1 MNDLIGL
8 QYQWA
13 ARPSDKTG
21 KTDCFQLVCEIRKRL
36 GLSDY
41 TGKFSWAYQLY
52 SPKTLTPIRLA
63 RWLLQEGRRLK
74 LPEHGAVALLADS
87 TSPALGSVVDGSI
100 VFISPGKRVARVSM
114 SRVSAYYF
122 WID

>member
-8 QYQWA
+8 QYQWGA
-13 ARPSDKTG
+13 SFADGSG
-21 KTDCFQLVCEIRKRL
+21 YTDCFQLVCEIRKRL

-41 TGKFSWAYQLY
+41 SGKFEWAYDSYTQETF
-52 SPKTLTPIRLA
+52 KPIRLA
-63 RWLLQEGRRLK
+63 KWLLQTGRRLT
-74 LPEHGAVALLADS
+74 LPRHGAVALLADP

-100 VFISPGKRVARVSM
+100 VFIAAGKRVVCIPTP
-114 SRVSAYYF
+114 RVSAYYF

>member
-8 QYQWA
+8 EYQWG
-13 ARPSDKTG
+13 ARYSDGLG

-41 TGKFSWAYQLY
+41 TEKFCWAYEAY
-52 SPKTLTPIRLA
+52 TPETFRPIRLA
-63 RWLLQEGRRLK
+63 KWLLKTGKRLT
-74 LPEHGAVALLADS
+74 LPKSGAVALLADP
-87 TSPALGSVVDGSI
+87 TSPALGTIVEESI
-100 VFISPGKRVARVSM
+100 VFISPGKRVVRINLNRV
-114 SRVSAYYF
+114 RAYYF

>member
-8 QYQWA
+8 QYQWG
-13 ARPSDKTG
+13 ARFDEG
-21 KTDCFQLVCEIRKRL
+21 KGSTDCFQLVCEVRKRL

-41 TGKFSWAYQLY
+41 SSKFEWAYDSYTQETF
-52 SPKTLTPIRLA
+52 KPIRLA
-63 RWLLQEGRRLK
+63 KWLLQTGRRLT
-74 LPEHGAVALLADS
+74 LPRHGAVALLADP

-100 VFISPGKRVARVSM
+100 VFISAGKRVVRIPAP
-114 SRVSAYYF
+114 RVSAYYF

>member
-8 QYQWA
+8 EYRWGA
-13 ARPSDKTG
+13 SFADGTG
-21 KTDCFQLVCEIRKRL
+21 YTDCFQLVCEVRKRL

-41 TGKFSWAYQLY
+41 SSKFEWAYGSYTQDTF
-52 SPKTLTPIRLA
+52 KPIRLA
-63 RWLLQEGRRLK
+63 RWLLQTGRRLT
-74 LPEHGAVALLADS
+74 LPEHGAVALLANP
-87 TSPALGSVVDGSI
+87 TSPALGSVVNGSV
-100 VFISPGKRVARVSM
+100 VFISAGKRVVRVPT

>member
-8 QYQWA
+8 EYEWG
-13 ARPSDKTG
+13 ARFSDGAG

-41 TGKFSWAYQLY
+41 TEKFSWAYDSY
-52 SPKTLTPIRLA
+52 TPETFRPIRLA
-63 RWLLQEGRRLK
+63 KWLLQTGERLT
-74 LPEHGAVALLADS
+74 LPKHGAVALLADP
-87 TSPALGSVVDGSI
+87 TSPALGSVVEGTL
-100 VFISPGKRVARVSM
+100 VFISPGERVIRVKAN
-114 SRVSAYYF
+114 RVSAYYF

>member
-8 QYQWA
+8 EYRWGASLRDGNNQ
-13 ARPSDKTG
+13 
-21 KTDCFQLVCEIRKRL
+21 TDCFQLVCEIRKRL

-41 TGKFSWAYQLY
+41 SDKFAWAYRSY

-63 RWLLQEGRRLK
+63 RWLLEEGRRLK
-74 LPEHGAVALLADS
+74 LPEHGAVALLADPIN
-87 TSPALGSVVDGSI
+87 PALGSVVDGSI
-100 VFISPGKRVARVSM
+100 VFISPGKRVARIPA

>member
-8 QYQWA
+8 EYCWGASLRDGNNQ
-13 ARPSDKTG
+13 
-21 KTDCFQLVCEIRKRL
+21 TDCFQLVCEIRKRL

-41 TGKFSWAYQLY
+41 SDKFAWAYRSY

-63 RWLLQEGRRLK
+63 RWLLEEGRRLK
-74 LPEHGAVALLADS
+74 LPEHGAVALLADP

-100 VFISPGKRVARVSM
+100 VFISPGKRVVRIPA
-114 SRVSAYYF
+114 SRASAYYF